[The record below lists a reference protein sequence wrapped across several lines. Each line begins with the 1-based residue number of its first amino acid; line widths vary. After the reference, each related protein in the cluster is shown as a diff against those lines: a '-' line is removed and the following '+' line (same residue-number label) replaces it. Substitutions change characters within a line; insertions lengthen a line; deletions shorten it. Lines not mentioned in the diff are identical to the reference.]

1 MEPADAAALIAK
13 HGALAEREAAA
24 REVEAAEEAAALEE
38 RRARLER
45 EVARLVGL
53 AERERQMTLAAAE
66 RELRVLELQL
76 DEELRAIHE
85 RYERKRVSTAS
96 VLREKL
102 TAARLSPGQ
111 YSTAHTYRNDRDAR
125 SGGQRAAMGYG
136 PYAAPGF
143 QNGRL
148 GYL

>member
-1 MEPADAAALIAK
+1 MKVTVCGLTSR
-13 HGALAEREAAA
+13 GTS
-24 REVEAAEEAAALEE
+24 
-38 RRARLER
+38 RANGGVER

-111 YSTAHTYRNDRDAR
+111 YSTAHTYRNDRGDAR

-143 QNGRL
+143 QNGRF